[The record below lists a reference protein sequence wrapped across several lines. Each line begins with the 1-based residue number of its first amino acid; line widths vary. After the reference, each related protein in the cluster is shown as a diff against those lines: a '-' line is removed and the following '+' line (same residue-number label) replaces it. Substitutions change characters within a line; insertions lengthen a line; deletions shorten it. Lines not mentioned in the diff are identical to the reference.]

1 MRSWHFTR
9 NGLREDPVDFD
20 TLRGLARDGRLDPA
34 RDLVWSHP
42 MKDWAPA
49 GSIDGLFA
57 APSDPPMPTTDA
69 AGPVIEFGPVAG
81 LDGDRVISVA
91 DCLKRGL
98 AITLQHFGLILLVG
112 LLFLGISIGA
122 GLLLDPQD
130 PEAAPRDAVDA
141 LRRVASHFLSVW
153 LALGLTR
160 IGLNLVDGGRVS
172 PMMLFGEWDK
182 LAKAFVA
189 SLLLALICGA
199 GLLLLVVPGIYLLLR
214 FGQFMAAM
222 VDRDLGIRASFA
234 RSSEIT
240 RGNRLRL
247 LLLVLASLVVLLAG
261 LLALGIGLVL
271 AWPVVWISWLVAYRW
286 MDRGRAAA
294 MGVAS

>member
-1 MRSWHFTR
+1 MRPWHYTR
-9 NGLREDPVDFD
+9 NGLREGPVDFD
-20 TLRGLARDGRLDPA
+20 TLRGLARDGDLDPA

-42 MKDWAPA
+42 MKDWTPA

-57 APSDPPMPTTDA
+57 PSPDPAMETTGA
-69 AGPVIEFGPVAG
+69 AGPVIASDPDAG
-81 LDGDRVISVA
+81 EVGDRVISVA

-112 LLFLGISIGA
+112 WMFLAITIGA

-130 PEAAPRDAVDA
+130 SEAASRDAGDA

-172 PMMLFGEWDK
+172 PAMLFGQWDK

-199 GLLLLVVPGIYLLLR
+199 GFLLLVIPGVYLLLR
-214 FGQFMAAM
+214 FGQFMTAM

-247 LLLVLASLVVLLAG
+247 LLLVLASMVVLLAG
-261 LLALGIGLVL
+261 LLALGVGLVL

-294 MGVAS
+294 MGTAT